1 VLSEQRLRLLSSGL
15 MVAAVVVLV
24 LAVIGAI
31 QSLTSDSDV
40 FLIGEA
46 QEENR
51 TAFAFAALIGGIAS
65 AGMLA
70 GLGAILQV
78 LLGREHRG

>member
-1 VLSEQRLRLLSSGL
+1 MLSEQQLRLLSRAL
-15 MVAAVVVLV
+15 MWAAVLVLV

-51 TAFAFAALIGGIAS
+51 TAFAFASLIGGIAS
-65 AGMLA
+65 GGILA

-78 LLGREHRG
+78 LLEGKGDG

>member
-1 VLSEQRLRLLSSGL
+1 VLSEQQLRLLSRVLLFGA
-15 MVAAVVVLV
+15 VAVLV

-40 FLIGEA
+40 LFFENA
-46 QEENR
+46 QRENR

-65 AGMLA
+65 SGILA
-70 GLGAILQV
+70 GLGAILQI
-78 LLGREHRG
+78 LLDRERDG

>member
-1 VLSEQRLRLLSSGL
+1 

-31 QSLTSDSDV
+31 QSLSSDSDV
-40 FLIGEA
+40 LFFESA

-51 TAFAFAALIGGIAS
+51 TAFAFASLIGGIAS
-65 AGMLA
+65 AGILV

-78 LLGREHRG
+78 LLERKRDV